1 MRLVLIYLG
10 ETIPKHFWQSAKHM
24 LNVQDEYPIDIIT
37 SEHLVEK
44 PISDSRIRYFKYE
57 PQPDITHMLDSLH
70 IDKSFRNGF
79 WRFSLERLFAFTQHH
94 EDFTSESLLHIESDI
109 LIFRNFP
116 FTTFE
121 KLSKLSWS
129 KVDENRDVGA
139 LVFSPTAEASH
150 WFQETMC
157 RLAKT
162 IENMDDM
169 RLLSLISRN
178 HKSKILILPSTP
190 RVQSSLLDTRVEIT
204 EENCEM
210 LCSEFSKFQGIFDP
224 AGLGIWITG
233 TDPRN
238 HFGVTKKFDRKLL
251 EDAMTYIDPSKVE
264 YKYDVGSYLTYIEN
278 SQRIPIYTLHIHSK
292 NKKYFS
298 PEVESFIAE
307 DVERSSSGK
316 ISTEFS
322 IRILADLVVHN
333 WKKGT
338 LLGFLSWLPVVRK
351 SKKLLKIAI
360 GKL

>member
-10 ETIPKHFWQSAKHM
+10 ETIPKHFWQSAKHL

-44 PISDSRIRYFKYE
+44 PISDLRIRYFKYQ
-57 PQPDITHMLDSLH
+57 PQPDITHMLDSLD

-121 KLSKLSWS
+121 ELSKLSWS

-139 LVFSPTAEASH
+139 LVYSPTGEASS
-150 WFQETMC
+150 WFQEAMSQ
-157 RLAKT
+157 LVKT
-162 IENMDDM
+162 TENIDDM
-169 RLLSLISRN
+169 SLLSQISRN
-178 HKSKILILPSTP
+178 HNSKILILPSTP
-190 RVQSSLLDTRVEIT
+190 KAQSSLLNTRVEIT
-204 EENCEM
+204 EENYEM

-224 AGLGIWITG
+224 AGLGIWLTG

-251 EDAMTYIDPSKVE
+251 LDAMTYIDPSRVE
-264 YKYDVGSYLTYIEN
+264 FKYDGGSHLSYLEN
-278 SQRIPIYTLHIHSK
+278 NQRVPIYTLHIHSK
-292 NKKYFS
+292 NKKYFN
-298 PEVESFIAE
+298 PGFESYIAG

-316 ISTEFS
+316 ISSEFS
-322 IRILADLVVHN
+322 IRILADLVIHN

-338 LLGFLSWLPVVRK
+338 LLGFLSWLPVVK
-351 SKKLLKIAI
+351 KTKKLLKIAN